1 MNVYKLK
8 IMDQKTNNDYSPAII
23 IISVYGGVVLTV
35 SIIGCIMNKFCKD
48 KEYTP
53 TTPETSTSY
62 EC

>member
-1 MNVYKLK
+1 
-8 IMDQKTNNDYSPAII
+8 MDQKTNNDYSPAII